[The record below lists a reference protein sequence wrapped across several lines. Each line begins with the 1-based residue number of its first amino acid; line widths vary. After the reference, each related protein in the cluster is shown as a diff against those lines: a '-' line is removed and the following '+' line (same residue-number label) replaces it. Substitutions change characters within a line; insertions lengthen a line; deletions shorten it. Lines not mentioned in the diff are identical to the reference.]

1 MLKKLTIITFSFLL
15 YFNPATTDDLKI
27 VYVDIDKI
35 INQSNAGK
43 EITKQLEKLNNND
56 IKKFKEEEEK
66 LTKIE
71 KDIIKQK
78 NILSKEE
85 FEIKVKTLQKEIVS
99 FKKNI
104 NISRNKLDS
113 KRIEATTKILDVLN
127 PILSEYSAKNSIS
140 LIIQKKNIVI
150 GKSELDI
157 TSQILEI
164 VNKKIKKVKLN

>member
-1 MLKKLTIITFSFLL
+1 MLKKLTIIIFSFLL

-157 TSQILEI
+157 TSRILEI

>member
-157 TSQILEI
+157 TSRILEI

>member
-1 MLKKLTIITFSFLL
+1 MLKKLTIIIFSFLL